1 MRGYAMQFM
10 LGSEVIGRNHSRVRT
25 GAVRIVISLSSLVL
39 RFLLLCVSSA
49 TNFRPLP
56 AMEGITSSDMSE
68 LNGAGTKR
76 GSEDMLYQRPVNG
89 TSTTNVLSTIHR
101 DDMSL
106 IENEAKKAKL
116 DNRITGPSK
125 VVHIRNLS
133 NDTSEA
139 EVVNLGVPFG
149 EVTNLLMLKGKN
161 QALIELANEVIAARM
176 VEYYG
181 AVSVN
186 LRGRP
191 VYVQYSNHKELKTN
205 SACAQQ
211 AVAVQAALQ
220 AVNAVLNSSSK
231 PGSGGGG
238 GDNNSLDHVQSGS
251 SPQHSPSLDRNAIS
265 QAAAKAA
272 LQAANS
278 IIPNFGISPAK
289 TMETEG
295 GPNHV
300 LHASIDNCIIPVTI
314 EALHK
319 VFSPFGTVLKIVT
332 FTRNGQ
338 FQALI
343 QLQDATSAAT
353 AKMALDNQNIYTG
366 CCTLR
371 IVFSKLQALSIKYNN
386 DKSRD
391 FTRPDLPYGDRL
403 NPLDPSGALALR
415 SASRMPGAGGAVS
428 MFPHIMHPG
437 FAGLTPAHTALTA
450 AAAGFPGHATAV
462 PGVANAFPTMTQP
475 MMASQFPQHISTV
488 PVTGTAVLLVSNLSP
503 ELVTPQ
509 DLFTLFGVYGDVVRV
524 KILYE
529 KRDNALIQMA
539 DPIQASI
546 CMQHL
551 NGIKMF
557 GKQLRVAPS
566 KHQLVQMPKE
576 GQPDAGLTKDFT
588 NSPLHRF
595 KKPGSKNFQNIYPP
609 SAVLHLSNIPPTTTE
624 EELKSAF
631 AQHGTV
637 IAFKFFPKD
646 RKMALIQMNSVEE
659 AVQSLITLHNYQL
672 SETNHL
678 RVSFSKATI
687 TPGT

>member
-1 MRGYAMQFM
+1 MD
-10 LGSEVIGRNHSRVRT
+10 
-25 GAVRIVISLSSLVL
+25 
-39 RFLLLCVSSA
+39 
-49 TNFRPLP
+49 
-56 AMEGITSSDMSE
+56 GITSTDMSE

-76 GSEDMLYQRPVNG
+76 GSEDMLYQRALNG

-116 DNRITGPSK
+116 ENKITDPSR

-133 NDTSEA
+133 NDASEA

-176 VEYYG
+176 VEYYT
-181 AVSVN
+181 SMTTN

-191 VYVQYSNHKELKTN
+191 IYVQYSNYKELKTN

-220 AVNAVLNSSSK
+220 AVNAVLNTSSK
-231 PGSGGGG
+231 PGGSGDASMEHG
-238 GDNNSLDHVQSGS
+238 
-251 SPQHSPSLDRNAIS
+251 SPSHQSPPLDRSAIS

-272 LQAANS
+272 LQAASS
-278 IIPNFGISPAK
+278 IIPSFGISPVK

-300 LHASIDNCIIPVTI
+300 LHATIENCVIPVTI

-319 VFSPFGTVLKIVT
+319 VFSSFGTVLKMVT
-332 FTRNGQ
+332 FTRNNQ

-343 QLQDATSAAT
+343 QLNDANSAAV
-353 AKMALDNQNIYTG
+353 AKLHLDNQNIYTG
-366 CCTLR
+366 CCTLK

-391 FTRPDLPYGDRL
+391 FTKPDLPYGDRTQVH
-403 NPLDPSGALALR
+403 PLDPTGALALR
-415 SASRMPGAGGAVS
+415 TAATRVPGTGGAVS
-428 MFPHIMHPG
+428 MFPHFMHPG

-450 AAAGFPGHATAV
+450 AGFPGHATAV
-462 PGVANAFPTMTQP
+462 PGMTNAYPAMPQP
-475 MMASQFPQHISTV
+475 MMASQFPQHMSAM
-488 PVTGTAVLLVSNLSP
+488 PVTGTAVLLVSNLST

-509 DLFTLFGVYGDVVRV
+509 DLFTLFGVYGDVIRV

-529 KRDNALIQMA
+529 KRDNALVQMS

-595 KKPGSKNFQNIYPP
+595 KKPGSKNFQNIYAP

-624 EELKSAF
+624 DELRSAF
-631 AQHGTV
+631 AQQGSV
-637 IAFKFFPKD
+637 VAFKFFPKD
-646 RKMALIQMNSVEE
+646 RKMALIQLSSVEE

>member
-1 MRGYAMQFM
+1 MD
-10 LGSEVIGRNHSRVRT
+10 
-25 GAVRIVISLSSLVL
+25 
-39 RFLLLCVSSA
+39 
-49 TNFRPLP
+49 
-56 AMEGITSSDMSE
+56 GITSTDMSE

-76 GSEDMLYQRPVNG
+76 GSEDMLYQRALNG

-116 DNRITGPSK
+116 ENKITDPSR

-133 NDTSEA
+133 NDASEA

-176 VEYYG
+176 VEYYT
-181 AVSVN
+181 SMTTN

-191 VYVQYSNHKELKTN
+191 IYVQYSNYKELKTN

-211 AVAVQAALQ
+211 
-220 AVNAVLNSSSK
+220 
-231 PGSGGGG
+231 
-238 GDNNSLDHVQSGS
+238 
-251 SPQHSPSLDRNAIS
+251 

-272 LQAANS
+272 LQAASS
-278 IIPNFGISPAK
+278 IIPSFGISPVK

-300 LHASIDNCIIPVTI
+300 LHATIENCVIPVTI

-319 VFSPFGTVLKIVT
+319 VFSSFGTVLKMVT
-332 FTRNGQ
+332 FTRNNQ

-343 QLQDATSAAT
+343 QLNDANSAAV
-353 AKMALDNQNIYTG
+353 AKLHLDNQNIYTG
-366 CCTLR
+366 CCTLK

-391 FTRPDLPYGDRL
+391 FTKPDLPYGDRTQVH
-403 NPLDPSGALALR
+403 PLDPTGALALR
-415 SASRMPGAGGAVS
+415 TAATRVPGLDQYRTGGAVS
-428 MFPHIMHPG
+428 MFPHFMHPG

-450 AAAGFPGHATAV
+450 AGFPGHATAV
-462 PGVANAFPTMTQP
+462 PGMTNAYPAMPQP
-475 MMASQFPQHISTV
+475 MMASQFPQHMSAM
-488 PVTGTAVLLVSNLSP
+488 PVTGTAVLLVSNLST

-509 DLFTLFGVYGDVVRV
+509 DLFTLFGVYGDVIRV

-529 KRDNALIQMA
+529 KRDNALVQMS

-595 KKPGSKNFQNIYPP
+595 KKPGSKNFQNIYAP

-624 EELKSAF
+624 DELRSAF
-631 AQHGTV
+631 AQQGSV
-637 IAFKFFPKD
+637 VAFKFFPKD
-646 RKMALIQMNSVEE
+646 RKMALIQLSSVEE

>member
-1 MRGYAMQFM
+1 
-10 LGSEVIGRNHSRVRT
+10 
-25 GAVRIVISLSSLVL
+25 
-39 RFLLLCVSSA
+39 
-49 TNFRPLP
+49 
-56 AMEGITSSDMSE
+56 ITSTDMSE

-76 GSEDMLYQRPVNG
+76 GSEDMLYQRALNG
-89 TSTTNVLSTIHR
+89 TATTNVLSTIHR

-116 DNRITGPSK
+116 ENKITDPSR

-133 NDTSEA
+133 NDASEA

-176 VEYYG
+176 VEYYT
-181 AVSVN
+181 SMTTN

-191 VYVQYSNHKELKTN
+191 IYVQYSNYKELKTN

-211 AVAVQAALQ
+211 
-220 AVNAVLNSSSK
+220 
-231 PGSGGGG
+231 
-238 GDNNSLDHVQSGS
+238 
-251 SPQHSPSLDRNAIS
+251 

-272 LQAANS
+272 LQAASS
-278 IIPNFGISPAK
+278 IIPSFGISPVK

-300 LHASIDNCIIPVTI
+300 LHATIENCVIPVTI

-319 VFSPFGTVLKIVT
+319 VFSSFGTVLKMVT
-332 FTRNGQ
+332 FTRNNQ

-343 QLQDATSAAT
+343 QLNDANSAAV
-353 AKMALDNQNIYTG
+353 AKLHLDNQNIYTG
-366 CCTLR
+366 CCTLK

-391 FTRPDLPYGDRL
+391 FTKPDLPYGDRTQVH
-403 NPLDPSGALALR
+403 PLDPTGALALR
-415 SASRMPGAGGAVS
+415 TAATRVPGTGGAVS
-428 MFPHIMHPG
+428 MFPHFMHPG

-450 AAAGFPGHATAV
+450 AGFPGHATAV
-462 PGVANAFPTMTQP
+462 PGMTNAYPAMPQP
-475 MMASQFPQHISTV
+475 MMASQFPQHMSAM
-488 PVTGTAVLLVSNLSP
+488 PVTGTAVLLVSNLST

-509 DLFTLFGVYGDVVRV
+509 DLFTLFGVYGDVIRV

-529 KRDNALIQMA
+529 KRDNALVQMS

-576 GQPDAGLTKDFT
+576 GQPDAGLTKRFQQLT
-588 NSPLHRF
+588 TSP
-595 KKPGSKNFQNIYPP
+595 FQETR
-609 SAVLHLSNIPPTTTE
+609 LE
-624 EELKSAF
+624 
-631 AQHGTV
+631 
-637 IAFKFFPKD
+637 KFP
-646 RKMALIQMNSVEE
+646 E
-659 AVQSLITLHNYQL
+659 
-672 SETNHL
+672 HL
-678 RVSFSKATI
+678 RAISGFASLKHSVRIDLARSISLPFKLQLISRVEICFQYTS
-687 TPGT
+687 

>member
-1 MRGYAMQFM
+1 MD
-10 LGSEVIGRNHSRVRT
+10 
-25 GAVRIVISLSSLVL
+25 
-39 RFLLLCVSSA
+39 
-49 TNFRPLP
+49 
-56 AMEGITSSDMSE
+56 GITSTDMSE

-76 GSEDMLYQRPVNG
+76 GSEDMLYQRALNG

-116 DNRITGPSK
+116 ENKITDPSR

-133 NDTSEA
+133 NDASEA

-176 VEYYG
+176 VEYYT
-181 AVSVN
+181 SMTTN

-191 VYVQYSNHKELKTN
+191 IYVQYSNYKELKTN

-220 AVNAVLNSSSK
+220 AVNAVLNTSSK
-231 PGSGGGG
+231 PGGSGDASMEHG
-238 GDNNSLDHVQSGS
+238 
-251 SPQHSPSLDRNAIS
+251 SPSHQSPPLDRSAIS

-272 LQAANS
+272 LQAASS
-278 IIPNFGISPAK
+278 IIPSFGISPVK

-300 LHASIDNCIIPVTI
+300 LHATIENCVIPVTI

-319 VFSPFGTVLKIVT
+319 VFSSFGTVLKMVT
-332 FTRNGQ
+332 FTRNNQ

-343 QLQDATSAAT
+343 QLNDANSAAV
-353 AKMALDNQNIYTG
+353 AKLHLDNQNIYTG
-366 CCTLR
+366 CCTLK

-391 FTRPDLPYGDRL
+391 FTKPDLPYGDRTQVH
-403 NPLDPSGALALR
+403 PLDPTGALALR
-415 SASRMPGAGGAVS
+415 
-428 MFPHIMHPG
+428 
-437 FAGLTPAHTALTA
+437 TA
-450 AAAGFPGHATAV
+450 ATRVPV
-462 PGVANAFPTMTQP
+462 PGMTNAYPAMPQP
-475 MMASQFPQHISTV
+475 MMASQFPQHMSAM
-488 PVTGTAVLLVSNLSP
+488 PVTGTAVLLVSNLST

-509 DLFTLFGVYGDVVRV
+509 DLFTLFGVYGDVIRV

-529 KRDNALIQMA
+529 KRDNALVQMS

-595 KKPGSKNFQNIYPP
+595 KKPGSKNFQNIYAP

-624 EELKSAF
+624 DELRSAF
-631 AQHGTV
+631 AQQGSV
-637 IAFKFFPKD
+637 VAFKFFPKD
-646 RKMALIQMNSVEE
+646 RKMALIQLSSVEE